1 MAEVTP
7 DKMNIIQL
15 RQYAKSKGIEKT
27 GRMRKV
33 DILSALGLLKL
44 EPVSETPVPAPVAPA
59 PVAPVVPVVKTP
71 GVNLTKLRASVKQ
84 KINAVDNPELLLQI
98 LNLLN

>member
-27 GRMRKV
+27 GRMRKA

-44 EPVSETPVPAPVAPA
+44 EPVSETPVPAPVAP
-59 PVAPVVPVVKTP
+59 VVPVVPVVKTP